1 MRRTIWM
8 EFRCEND
15 GLLHSPF
22 RFRVPRIGRSLLA
35 MAVLRRISL
44 LHVRSTCVWFAPPV
58 RMRRIGSIDTSAAR
72 ATPGIVTVWTAAEL
86 G

>member
-1 MRRTIWM
+1 
-8 EFRCEND
+8 
-15 GLLHSPF
+15 
-22 RFRVPRIGRSLLA
+22 
-35 MAVLRRISL
+35 
-44 LHVRSTCVWFAPPV
+44 V